1 MQNGSFAKP
10 LPVDGN
16 LADALQ
22 KWRQHTKYRAA
33 DDWVFASPASNGRKT
48 YWGTVHHAK
57 SHPSCLRGAFPGAMC
72 CGNRAALFTSNHK
85 KRTGFG
91 PHLASSRALRLHPFG
106 GMSGVLKLLFIGDN
120 ISSNCFANQL
130 LNDYERPT
138 PKALGFESC
147 FPGMDDGSCAS
158 FLLIKFIA
166 A

>member
-1 MQNGSFAKP
+1 VN
-10 LPVDGN
+10 GN

-48 YWGTVHHAK
+48 YWGQSIMRKVIRPA
-57 SHPSCLRGAFPGAMC
+57 SGARSREAMC
-72 CGNRAALFTSNHK
+72 CGNRAALFASNHK